1 MTNIFIHIY
10 NWSELGVDFDKEIER
25 RRLDNI
31 LSDEEIKEVNK
42 ELKKYVEY
50 VSGGGNM
57 EVIKLNDN
65 SSDESGSNIKR
76 TAYAVLLF
84 FSYYFQTAVV
94 CIYSQNI
101 IL

>member
-1 MTNIFIHIY
+1 MTNTFIHIY

-25 RRLDNI
+25 MRLDNI

-42 ELKKYVEY
+42 EFKKYVEY

-65 SSDESGSNIKR
+65 SSDESE
-76 TAYAVLLF
+76 
-84 FSYYFQTAVV
+84 Q
-94 CIYSQNI
+94 
-101 IL
+101 